1 MPDYSSL
8 DVFWLIYN
16 SFIKSSTIAW
26 SIGIAKGICTLFIA
40 VYYFRLFFSS
50 SKVNGDPDKELNF
63 YQLFRPF
70 FLVCI
75 VVSFSYI
82 MDTFD
87 GLAKSGESYVY
98 SQVKAETSTAKL
110 IADKKKQVQAPPV
123 QEKNTVLGEVAS
135 SVSSIAVYIE
145 HPSLLLVKILDACAS
160 FIDFYIYTFVI
171 TLRFAFLFILRFL
184 GPIAIALSIYPKY
197 ESFWVKWLTAY
208 GLLYLWILCI
218 FLVNYFAALIA
229 HTLYKLIT
237 ADNSMISDTVAAYSY
252 TSTFITLVVLKLYL
266 YFKSKGIIQK
276 LFTV

>member
-8 DVFWLIYN
+8 DVFWTVYN
-16 SFIKSSTIAW
+16 IFIKSSAIAW
-26 SIGIAKGICTLFIA
+26 SIGIAKAICSLFIA
-40 VYYFRLFFSS
+40 VYYFRLFFSH
-50 SKVNGDPDKELNF
+50 SKVSGSADQELNF

-70 FLVCI
+70 FLVCFVI
-75 VVSFSYI
+75 SFSFI

-87 GLAKSGESYVY
+87 SLARQGESYVY

-110 IADKKKQVQAPPV
+110 IADKKKETIPPPV

-145 HPSLLLVKILDACAS
+145 HPSLLLVKLLDACAS
-160 FIDFYIYTFVI
+160 FIDFYIYSFVI
-171 TLRFAFLFILRFL
+171 ILRFAFLFILRFL

-218 FLVNYFAALIA
+218 FLVNYFAALVA
-229 HTLYKLIT
+229 HTVYKMVT
-237 ADNSMISDTVAAYSY
+237 ADNSMISDSIAAYSY
-252 TSTFITLVVLKLYL
+252 TSTFVTLVLIKLYL
-266 YFKSKGIIQK
+266 YFKSKGLIQK
-276 LFTV
+276 LFIV